1 MKNKHLILTTV
12 CALLCILGCSCS
24 KEPQKDNSSSSTSES
39 SKQESVVE
47 EEKIERISIN
57 QSSVTFC
64 VGESFTLIAEAEGVA
79 NAEFSWAIDG
89 DADGEVV
96 SLAVGGNTAVITA
109 LKAGQTKLV
118 ASVQEGEN
126 TYFKTVEVTVKEAE
140 SVSFV
145 VSENVGFDNEG
156 YHAELWTLP
165 TAEGETSITPIVSA
179 YKNNKLLP
187 NVAFTWVSENTDVVK
202 TEEGKLVA
210 VSEGQ
215 TRVVGSCEVDGKAYT
230 LAISVSVE
238 RPIVLLKES
247 FTIETD
253 NLTTLSITSTINGV
267 VREVSYNGKTV
278 GAYDAQKKTITLQKS
293 KLPTLSAEMGEDRAL
308 FIETNLAR
316 YQINVNLYTKILMT
330 VEDFDTFS
338 VLAKSAYPD
347 SDAIWD
353 GYFVLGND
361 IVYNGLYQ
369 SQLADIG
376 SLWAAVEGSWSN
388 GGLYGFKGVFDGKG
402 HIIDGVSIDNG
413 NEVGSVFGVLH
424 IDGVVKNVSFTN
436 ASVAANG
443 SFVCS
448 AGGGTVENVYV
459 QYASMG
465 KGAQRYE
472 GDGSVNFYCSTFFG
486 FKEPTSTANI
496 SNCVVDVTKT
506 SFNMASAIKIVGSE
520 YVSIKNVFV
529 IGGTNELRSNSNA
542 TMAFPAMIDFVENVT
557 VQGRYKKFSEEFWAI
572 SDGAPIPN
580 AVYEKVQNA
589 TINFT
594 ETVSYLVSGTSYQLV
609 LDNSY
614 VKWSAD
620 NNGVEI
626 KSGVATISPSIEGGE
641 KVTITATSLFDETK
655 TASFT
660 CTLAKVDKGSYV
672 DLTVEAETA
681 FYDWTLNKV
690 YFADLSSKVVGEAL
704 YFVDDTFASA
714 SFVKD
719 GDGAQTLYAV
729 TKDAFYKFNCISVT
743 KVIEKAEDLH
753 YIRRDY
759 TVSSYDNPGCYD
771 GKLTGTFVLINDIDC
786 TGLTLK
792 NSGRYWENSRGFNG
806 VFDGRGHTISNL
818 SVGEN
823 GLFGAI
829 THATIKDVNFVGV
842 RLTEVSY
849 VSLFANRMF
858 NTTVENVTMQF
869 ATYFPGNGL
878 FCGEASFDCIFRNVT
893 IDISN
898 VNNVAYV
905 TENDYDTETPYLSK
919 SKSVYENVT
928 LIWSG
933 VGELPKFAY
942 NDRVENDYVE
952 YPDGF
957 TIVTKGQK

>member
-1 MKNKHLILTTV
+1 MKNKHLILTTI
-12 CALLCILGCSCS
+12 CALLCVLGFSCTNDTQTES
-24 KEPQKDNSSSSTSES
+24 SASSSNDS

-64 VGESFTLIAEAEGVA
+64 VGESFTLIAEAEGVSA
-79 NAEFSWAIDG
+79 AEFSWAIDG
-89 DADGEVV
+89 DADEEVI
-96 SLAVGGNTAVITA
+96 SLAAAGNTAVITA
-109 LKAGQTKLV
+109 LKVGQTKLV

-140 SVSFV
+140 SISFV
-145 VSENVGFDNEG
+145 VSENVGFNNEG
-156 YHAELWTLP
+156 YHAQLWTLP
-165 TAEGETSITPIVSA
+165 TTEGETSLAPIVSA

-187 NVAFTWVSENTDVVK
+187 NVTFTWVSENTEVVK

-210 VSEGQ
+210 VSEGE
-215 TRVVGSCEVDGKAYT
+215 TRVVGSCEIEGKSYVLSIAVT
-230 LAISVSVE
+230 VE
-238 RPIVLLKES
+238 RPVVLLKES
-247 FTIETD
+247 FTVETD
-253 NLTTLSITSTINGV
+253 NLASLPITSTVNGV
-267 VREVSYNGKTV
+267 VREVSYNGKAV
-278 GAYDAQKKTITLQKS
+278 GSYDAQKKMITLQKA
-293 KLPTLSAEMGEDRAL
+293 KLPTLAAEMGEDRPL

-316 YQINVNLYTKILMT
+316 YQVNVNLYTKILTT
-330 VEDFDTFS
+330 VEDFDTFA
-338 VLAKSAYPD
+338 VLAKKAYPD

-353 GYFVLGND
+353 GYFVLGDD

-402 HIIDGVSIDNG
+402 HVIDGVSVDNG

-424 IDGVVKNVSFTN
+424 IDGVIKNVSFTN
-436 ASVAANG
+436 ASIAANG

-486 FKEPTSTANI
+486 FKEPTSTANV
-496 SNCVVDVTKT
+496 SNCVVDVTKAT
-506 SFNMASAIKIVGSE
+506 FNMASAIKIVGSE

-529 IGGTNELRSNSNA
+529 IGGTNELRSKSNA
-542 TMAFPAMIDFVENVT
+542 TMAFPSMIDFVENVT
-557 VQGRYKKFSEEFWAI
+557 AQGRYKNFSEEFWAI
-572 SDGAPIPN
+572 SDGAPISN
-580 AVYEKVQNA
+580 AVYERVQNA
-589 TINFT
+589 SINFT
-594 ETVSYLVSGTSYQLV
+594 ETVSYLVSGTSYQLM

-614 VKWSAD
+614 VKWSVD

-626 KSGVATISPSIEGGE
+626 KSGVATVSSSIDGGE

-660 CTLAKVDKGSYV
+660 CTLAKVDKGSCI
-672 DLTVEAETA
+672 DLTAETETA
-681 FYDWTLNKV
+681 FYDWTINKV
-690 YFADLSSKVVGEAL
+690 YFADLSSKITGEAL

-729 TKDAFYKFNCISVT
+729 TKDTFYKFNCISVT

-753 YIRRDY
+753 YVRRNY

-842 RLTEVSY
+842 RLTQESY

-869 ATYFPGNGL
+869 ATYYDGNGL
-878 FCGEASFDCIFRNVT
+878 FCGETSFDCIFRNVT
-893 IDISN
+893 IDISSLSG
-898 VNNVAYV
+898 VAYIA
-905 TENDYDTETPYLSK
+905 ENDYDTETPYLSK

-933 VGELPKFAY
+933 VGEMPKFAF
-942 NDRVENDYVE
+942 NDRSENDFVE
-952 YPDGF
+952 YPDSI